1 MYRDQTIDIMK
12 GIAILAMIAGHCFI
26 PFALHEFIYLWHM
39 PLFFVVS
46 GFFYRMKSF
55 EELLS
60 STWKGLIGPYIVTS
74 VVLLSITLVKDI
86 ITGYSSFVVRLI
98 NQVAITGLM
107 DDPSKYGDFL
117 YNAGP
122 IWFLLALAW
131 CRGMY
136 AIVNKFFSRTFI
148 ITIIVIFTSF
158 WAWFWGKD
166 HFVPFFISQGLVGVI
181 FYHIGYMMGQY
192 KKVLQDNTK
201 LLVVLGFCSVFVGMS
216 YCKMDIWGLYMS
228 CWPANVIIATLIV
241 FAIYVI
247 VYKIQLSCLF
257 QLKSLSYMGRMSIL
271 ILALHAIEKS
281 FDIVGLG
288 MACIPVLNSNS
299 IGFRFMKIV
308 LQFLFC
314 IIGLNFVKRI
324 KLICKIYNIK

>member
-26 PFALHEFIYLWHM
+26 PLALYEFIYLWHM

-55 EELLS
+55 EELLA
-60 STWKGLIGPYIVTS
+60 STWKGLIVPYIVTS
-74 VVLLSITLVKDI
+74 IVLLFITLVKDI
-86 ITGYSSFVVRLI
+86 ITGYCSFVVRLI

-136 AIVNKFFSRTFI
+136 AIINKLFSRTII

-158 WAWFWGKD
+158 GAWFWGKD

-181 FYHIGYMMGQY
+181 FYHVGFLMGRY
-192 KKVLQDNTK
+192 REKIQDNYK
-201 LLVVLGFCSVFVGMS
+201 MYIVLGFCSIIIGML
-216 YCKMDIWGLYMS
+216 YCKMNIWGLWMS
-228 CWPANVIIATLIV
+228 CWPANVLIAIFITL
-241 FAIYVI
+241 AIYVI
-247 VYKIQLSCLF
+247 VYKIQLFGLA
-257 QLKSLSYMGRMSIL
+257 QLQYIAYCGRVSIL
-271 ILALHAIEKS
+271 ILVLHTIEKS

-288 MACIPVLNSNS
+288 MACIPVADSNA